1 MSVKSSRR
9 WSRKG
14 RLREPYRQGDLDGL
28 CGVYSA
34 INAVRA
40 LCPEIDGDDAGWLF
54 DHLVRHLSDNGN
66 AASGAVANGI
76 GCGDEAR
83 LLAKAVRYVAEEHDI
98 ELGLSRLPKALRRA
112 ADIDRLW
119 QALAEAVSPTCVAV
133 LGLAGRHEHWT
144 VAIEVSPQQI
154 RLYDSGEISALRRR
168 HCTMR
173 KTASNIRLTPVQ
185 VFLIAR
191 RDAQQ
196 AT

>member
-1 MSVKSSRR
+1 MAAKSSRR
-9 WSRKG
+9 RSRKG

-40 LCPEIDGDDAGWLF
+40 LCPEIDGDDASWLF
-54 DHLVRHLSDNGN
+54 DHLVRYLANNGN

-83 LLAKAVRYVAEEHDI
+83 VLMKAVRYLADEHDI
-98 ELGLSRLPKALRRA
+98 DLRLSRLPKALRRA

-119 QALAEAVSPTCVAV
+119 QALGEAVSSTCVAV

-144 VAIEVSPQQI
+144 VAVDVSPQQI

-168 HCTMR
+168 QCTLR
-173 KTASNIRLTPVQ
+173 KTTNGIRLTPVQ
-185 VFLIAR
+185 VFLIER
-191 RDAQQ
+191 RDAQES
-196 AT
+196 T